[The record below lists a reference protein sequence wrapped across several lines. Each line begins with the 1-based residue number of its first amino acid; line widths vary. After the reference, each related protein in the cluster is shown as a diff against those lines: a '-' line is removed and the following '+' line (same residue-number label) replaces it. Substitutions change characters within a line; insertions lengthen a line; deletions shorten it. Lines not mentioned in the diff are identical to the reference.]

1 MSRLH
6 TTNLGSLV
14 SVNGIQVPK
23 GCSTLSITYQ
33 DTSDSDSG
41 RSPLTGSMW
50 KGYIGT
56 LRTLKCSWNSLYPDH
71 TRKILQAVKGLN
83 RFPVQFYDP
92 ESGEYVTSDFYVGDR
107 STDIKTFFRNHEL
120 IGLSLTLIEND
131 PYADGNGDT
140 GGGGGGIVPEGTIRL
155 TSNGEHD
162 VTEYAT
168 ANVQV
173 PPYGQGEITISS
185 NGRHNVSGKATAIVD
200 VDAGGIT
207 PSGTIEIN
215 SNGKRDVTA
224 YAEADVNV
232 PPYGEGEIEIN
243 DNGRINVSGKA
254 TAVVNVPKGITPE
267 GKITIGENG
276 VKDVTAY
283 AQADVQVPPY
293 GEGDVE
299 ITENGTHNV
308 SGKARAIVN
317 VPTGGITPSGT
328 LDITA
333 NGNYD
338 VTQYAQAHV
347 QVDGG
352 GSGGGGDDPSDY
364 DPEAV
369 YTATRPEDWLPM
381 PTPGEGEMYILMLI
395 PEGGS
400 SYIAML
406 PTTNSGQYTVE
417 LGTMVD
423 GAFAATTDPEAVDS
437 GTKWEAELQAS
448 AWGDPTADGYRQCMI
463 RVSGDIQTWQPTS
476 HSDLYGSTT
485 YAYAIAEI
493 ACNLPGCRT
502 VKVANISQMRYFAWY
517 GSNAATSNYLESMFD
532 GCTSL
537 VAILALDTR
546 HATSVYRMCY
556 QCHSLRAI
564 PALDLGVHDDRQTVG
579 ANNIANNMM
588 QDCYAL
594 TGIPNMDM
602 SAVVELSYAFK
613 ACYAL
618 RSLPRLDIAQCTN
631 ISSMLQNCVS
641 LTSIT
646 GINMPAATIA
656 SYMCDQCTA
665 LQTVGD
671 IVLPACTNMYY
682 MFYGCSSLQTVGDI
696 VSPVCTNMSYIFAGC
711 SSLRSVSKLDASMCT
726 KLEYAFQ
733 NCYALE
739 SLPNIAPTVSCSGR
753 ALCYNC
759 YSLRSVDNV
768 DFSHF
773 SSLRDAFRGCY
784 SLQRMPDMHLDLCT
798 DVQYMFSGCTSLI
811 AIKRMRMAKVSSVS
825 SLFASCRALASIR
838 LDPDIEG
845 WSGANISI
853 PQASL
858 SHDAIVALIDSLPTI
873 TSARTLSITS
883 SPAAGTLTEDELAVA
898 TAKKWTVTVT

>member
-1 MSRLH
+1 MSNRLH
-6 TTNLGSLV
+6 TTNNGSLV
-14 SVNGIQVPK
+14 SVNGVHVPK

-41 RSPLTGSMW
+41 RSSLTGSMW

-56 LRTLKCSWNSLYPDH
+56 LRTLKCAWNSLYPDH
-71 TRKILQAVKGLN
+71 IREILQAVKGLN

-140 GGGGGGIVPEGTIRL
+140 GGGGGGGIVPEGTIRL

-207 PSGTIEIN
+207 PTGTIEIN

-347 QVDGG
+347 QVDGC

-369 YTATRPEDWLPM
+369 YAATRPADWLPM

-406 PTTNSGQYTVE
+406 PATNSGQYTVE
-417 LGTMVD
+417 LGTVVD
-423 GAFAATTDPEAVDS
+423 GDFVPVGEPEAIDS
-437 GTKWEAELQAS
+437 NTKWEAELQAS

-463 RVSGDIQTWQPTS
+463 RVSGDIAEWRPTS
-476 HSDLYGSTT
+476 HSALYSARPYV
-485 YAYAIAEI
+485 YAVVDIV
-493 ACNLPGCRT
+493 CNLPKCHAVIVGYGNNDNC
-502 VKVANISQMRYFAWY
+502 ALSQLRYFAWY
-517 GSNAATSNYLESMFD
+517 GSNAATSNYLSGMFRD
-532 GCTSL
+532 CNAL
-537 VAILALDTR
+537 IAVRALDTSK
-546 HATSVYRMCY
+546 ATTVSNLFLYCY
-556 QCHSLRAI
+556 SLRAI

-579 ANNIANNMM
+579 ANNMM
-588 QDCYAL
+588 QYCYAL
-594 TGIPNMDM
+594 TGIPQMDM
-602 SAVVELSYAFK
+602 TAITELKYAWSQ
-613 ACYAL
+613 CYAL
-618 RSLPRLDIAQCTN
+618 RSIPA
-631 ISSMLQNCVS
+631 MV
-641 LTSIT
+641 LTSCLT
-646 GINMPAATIA
+646 VQRMFEECYGLTTVDDINMPAATDA
-656 SYMCDQCTA
+656 SYMFNSCQSLKTVGHISAPMCTTMLAMFSSCYA
-665 LQTVGD
+665 LQSVD
-671 IVLPACTNMYY
+671 SIYAPLCKNANY
-682 MFYGCSSLQTVGDI
+682 M
-696 VSPVCTNMSYIFAGC
+696 
-711 SSLRSVSKLDASMCT
+711 
-726 KLEYAFQ
+726 FQ
-733 NCYALE
+733 NCYALRE
-739 SLPNIAPTVSCSGR
+739 VPAIAPTVPCT
-753 ALCYNC
+753 ALYLCYRC
-759 YSLRSVDNV
+759 YELMSVDAV
-768 DFSHF
+768 DFSHITD
-773 SSLRDAFRGCY
+773 LTYAFNECL
-784 SLQRMPDMHLDLCT
+784 SLQRLPDMHLDVCT
-798 DVQYMFSGCTSLI
+798 NISNALRDCISLMTIDRLRANKISNFNNTFSGC
-811 AIKRMRMAKVSSVS
+811 
-825 SLFASCRALASIR
+825 RALSSIK
-838 LDPDIEG
+838 LDPDVEG
-845 WSGANISI
+845 WSGAAISI
-853 PQASL
+853 PQSSL
-858 SHDAIVALIDSLPTI
+858 SHDAVVALINSLPVV
-873 TSARTLSITS
+873 TSTRTLSITS

-898 TAKKWTVTVT
+898 TAKNWTVTVT

>member
-41 RSPLTGSMW
+41 RSSLTGSMW

-56 LRTLKCSWNSLYPDH
+56 LRTLKCAWNSLYPDH
-71 TRKILQAVKGLN
+71 IREILQAVKGLN
-83 RFPVQFYDP
+83 RFPVRFFDP

-120 IGLSLTLIEND
+120 IGLNLTLIEND

-207 PSGTIEIN
+207 PTGTIEID
-215 SNGKRDVTA
+215 SNGKHDVA
-224 YAEADVNV
+224 KYAE
-232 PPYGEGEIEIN
+232 
-243 DNGRINVSGKA
+243 
-254 TAVVNVPKGITPE
+254 
-267 GKITIGENG
+267 
-276 VKDVTAY
+276 
-283 AQADVQVPPY
+283 ADVQVPPY
-293 GEGDVE
+293 GEGTVDISSNGPHDVSGKATANISVPPYGEGDVE
-299 ITENGTHNV
+299 IMENGTHNV

-352 GSGGGGDDPSDY
+352 GGSGGGGDDPSDY

-369 YTATRPEDWLPM
+369 YAATRSADWLPM
-381 PTPGEGEMYILMLI
+381 PTPEAGEMFILMLI
-395 PEGGS
+395 PNGGS
-400 SYIAML
+400 SYISML
-406 PTTNSGQYTVE
+406 PATNSGQYTVE
-417 LGTMVD
+417 LGTVVD
-423 GAFAATTDPEAVDS
+423 GDFVPVGEPEAIDS
-437 GTKWEAELQAS
+437 NTKWEAELQAS

-564 PALDLGVHDDRQTVG
+564 PALDLGVHEDRQTVG
-579 ANNIANNMM
+579 ANNMM

-665 LQTVGD
+665 LQTVGN
-671 IVLPACTNMYY
+671 IVLPACANMYY
-682 MFYGCSSLQTVGDI
+682 MFSGCSALQTVGDI

-711 SSLRSVSKLDASMCT
+711 SSLRSVSKLDASGCT

-773 SSLRDAFRGCY
+773 SSLRDAFRGCAA
-784 SLQRMPDMHLDLCT
+784 LQRMPDMHLDLCT
-798 DVQYMFSGCTSLI
+798 DVQYMCSGCTSLI
-811 AIKRMRMAKVSSVS
+811 AIERMRMAKVSSVS

-838 LDPDIEG
+838 LDPDIDG

>member
-41 RSPLTGSMW
+41 RSSLTGSMW

-56 LRTLKCSWNSLYPDH
+56 LRTLKCAWNSLYPDH
-71 TRKILQAVKGLN
+71 IREILQAVKGLN
-83 RFPVQFYDP
+83 RFPVRFFDP

-120 IGLSLTLIEND
+120 IGLNLTLIEND

-207 PSGTIEIN
+207 PTGTIEIN

-254 TAVVNVPKGITPE
+254 TAVVNVPTGINPT
-267 GKITIGENG
+267 GTVKIDSNG
-276 VKDVTAY
+276 QHDVTDY
-283 AQADVQVPPY
+283 AEADVQVPPY
-293 GEGDVE
+293 GVGTVE
-299 ITENGTHNV
+299 IASNGEHDV
-308 SGKARAIVN
+308 SGKAKAIVN

-369 YTATRPEDWLPM
+369 YAATRPADWLPM
-381 PTPGEGEMYILMLI
+381 PTPEAGEMFILMLI
-395 PEGGS
+395 PNGGS

-423 GAFAATTDPEAVDS
+423 GAFAATSDPEAVDS

-564 PALDLGVHDDRQTVG
+564 PALDLGVHEDRQTVG
-579 ANNIANNMM
+579 ANNMM

-613 ACYAL
+613 ECYAL

-656 SYMCDQCTA
+656 SYMCDQCTV
-665 LQTVGD
+665 LQTVGN

-682 MFYGCSSLQTVGDI
+682 MFSGCSALQTVGDI

-711 SSLRSVSKLDASMCT
+711 SSLRSVSKLDASGCT

-773 SSLRDAFRGCY
+773 SSLRDAFRGCAA
-784 SLQRMPDMHLDLCT
+784 LQRMPDMHLDLCT

-811 AIKRMRMAKVSSVS
+811 AIERMRMAKVSSVS

-845 WSGANISI
+845 WSGAAITI
-853 PQASL
+853 PQSSL
-858 SHDAIVALIDSLPTI
+858 SHDAVVALIDSLPTI

-883 SPAAGTLTEDELAVA
+883 SPAADTLTEDELAVA
-898 TAKKWTVTVT
+898 TAKNWTVTVT